1 MASKL
6 KLQELF
12 FLNTQHHQLFKS
24 RMIQRMMK
32 FINYED
38 IFRMNHQAFR
48 ITSRET
54 YEKQRRLIQYSN
66 VTMGHEINTEALD
79 ER

>member
-1 MASKL
+1 
-6 KLQELF
+6 
-12 FLNTQHHQLFKS
+12 
-24 RMIQRMMK
+24 MIQRMMK

-38 IFRMNHQAFR
+38 IFRMNHQALR

-66 VTMGHEINTEALD
+66 VAMGHEINTEALD